1 MLMDTQD
8 IPYTITLP
16 SIYGQVLVN
25 RFDTH
30 QTNALIKTGASLDTG
45 EIQMLQS
52 IIQMLPAG
60 QVFVDVGANFG
71 LYSLAM
77 AQTLQATGGTVI
89 AIEAQRIIFNMVCGS
104 VALNS
109 IENMFVHNLAV
120 ADRDGFIA
128 IPKLDYRQ
136 VSSYGSLEFADEQG
150 EFIGQERGISEENV
164 RAVTLDEMAWPR
176 VDMIKIDIEGME
188 EMALAGG
195 TELFRVQ
202 RPIAF
207 IEWIKSDKQ
216 AIVDYFA
223 VRDYSVYESGMNLLC
238 MPKNKG
244 QHITI
249 LGATALVA

>member
-1 MLMDTQD
+1 MNTQD
-8 IPYTITLP
+8 VPYTIVLP

-25 RFDTH
+25 RYDTN
-30 QTNALIKTGASLDTG
+30 QTNALIKTGEALDTA
-45 EIQMLQS
+45 EINMLQH
-52 IIQMLPAG
+52 IIQMLPPG

-89 AIEAQRIIFNMVCGS
+89 AIEAQRVIYNMICGS

-109 IENMFVHNLAV
+109 IENMFVHNLAI
-120 ADRDGFIA
+120 ADVDGYIA

-150 EFIGQERGISEENV
+150 EYMGQERGISDESV
-164 RAVTLDEMAWPR
+164 RCVTLDDMNWAR

-195 TELFRVQ
+195 IGLFSTL
-202 RPIAF
+202 RPIAY

-216 AIVDYFA
+216 VIADYFA
-223 VRDYSVYESGMNLLC
+223 ALNYTVYEFGMNLVC
-238 MPKNKG
+238 MPKGKHE
-244 QHITI
+244 HITFQGGAI
-249 LGATALVA
+249 LVP